1 MSNHKGTTQ
10 KDNQMKQKQ
19 NRMGTAI
26 ALGAAVGTALGVAN
40 GNAGSGF
47 FWGMIIAIILNA
59 IFSQQETN
67 SEDTE

>member
-1 MSNHKGTTQ
+1 
-10 KDNQMKQKQ
+10 MKQKQ

-26 ALGAAVGTALGVAN
+26 ALGAAIGTALGVAN

-47 FWGMIIAIILNA
+47 FWGMIIAIILNG

-67 SEDTE
+67 SEDAE